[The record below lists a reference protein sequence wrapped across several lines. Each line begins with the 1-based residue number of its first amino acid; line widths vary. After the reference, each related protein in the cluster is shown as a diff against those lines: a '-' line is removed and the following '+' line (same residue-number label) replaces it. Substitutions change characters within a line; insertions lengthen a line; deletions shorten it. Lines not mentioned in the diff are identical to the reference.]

1 MKLKNTFIT
10 CFAALL
16 AVSAVAVPVSAA
28 EVPTTVQEDSS
39 HITIEP
45 RIVQKNWKNLSIYT
59 SYKKLPTGNTSEERI
74 ANWYGSYA
82 TVIFENK
89 TSQDYITLRITDY
102 DTNGRVQKS
111 YERTISG
118 SGGATTVKVTPGSYY
133 TVEAKSTKSLNGV
146 DISTFTER

>member
-1 MKLKNTFIT
+1 MKLKNAFIT

-28 EVPTTVQEDSS
+28 EVSTAVQEDSS

-45 RIVQKNWKNLSIYT
+45 RIVQKNWRNLSIST
-59 SYKKLPTGNTSEERI
+59 SYKKLPTGNTSEEKI

-89 TSQDYITLRITDY
+89 SSQDYITIRITDY
-102 DTNGRVQKS
+102 DKNGRVQQR
-111 YERTISG
+111 YERNIFG
-118 SGGATTVKVTPGSYY
+118 EGGATTVKVTPGSYY
-133 TVEAKSTKSLNGV
+133 TVEAKSSKPLNGV